1 MLWLPR
7 SDIILLTTTLCSS
20 IVFCQAISVKEMVLQ
35 CKTSVFVQLVTFKVF
50 GVCVLRR
57 SEIARVK
64 LMKYAREQLEKKE
77 AKKVKLQT
85 FLPKV
90 KLY

>member
-1 MLWLPR
+1 
-7 SDIILLTTTLCSS
+7 
-20 IVFCQAISVKEMVLQ
+20 MVLQ

-64 LMKYAREQLEKKE
+64 LMKYALTPVESLFTKRGQKGQTKSKTVLKE
-77 AKKVKLQT
+77 TSCGKTGHPLSQKI
-85 FLPKV
+85 
-90 KLY
+90 

>member
-64 LMKYAREQLEKKE
+64 LMKYARELEKKE

>member
-1 MLWLPR
+1 
-7 SDIILLTTTLCSS
+7 
-20 IVFCQAISVKEMVLQ
+20 MVLQ

-64 LMKYAREQLEKKE
+64 LMKYARELEKKE

>member
-1 MLWLPR
+1 
-7 SDIILLTTTLCSS
+7 
-20 IVFCQAISVKEMVLQ
+20 MVLQ

-64 LMKYAREQLEKKE
+64 LMKYARERARKKGGQKGQTSDFSSKSKTVLKE
-77 AKKVKLQT
+77 TSCWPPSKLKD
-85 FLPKV
+85 LAP
-90 KLY
+90 L